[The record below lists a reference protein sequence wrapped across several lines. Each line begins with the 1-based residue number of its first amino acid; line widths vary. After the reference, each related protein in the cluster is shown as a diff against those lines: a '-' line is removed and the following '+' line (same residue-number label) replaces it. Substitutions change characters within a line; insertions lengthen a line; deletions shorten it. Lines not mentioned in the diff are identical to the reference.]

1 MIQRVDSSHV
11 RKPRNKENG
20 VLIEWQVSL
29 CMPSLF
35 LVINQA
41 NSEVKFP
48 ISITNDKYFCYFKVS
63 LSIESDVSTLAGHST
78 SVNLYS
84 LL

>member
-1 MIQRVDSSHV
+1 M
-11 RKPRNKENG
+11 
-20 VLIEWQVSL
+20 LIEWQVSL

-41 NSEVKFP
+41 NSEVKLP

-63 LSIESDVSTLAGHST
+63 LSIESDVSTLAGHYFCKLVFIQKGLIFRQNT
-78 SVNLYS
+78 VLQS
-84 LL
+84 LI